1 MGNTKGTTTHLW
13 AVIQE
18 WLDQLPYP
26 PSQRRIAAR
35 LEVSPNAV
43 SEWKW
48 GQSRPTPEN
57 LQRLADEMEAVAGR
71 DVYARLLDALNKDR
85 GYEPR
90 GRSVAG

>member
-1 MGNTKGTTTHLW
+1 MSKAKGTTHLW

-18 WLDQLPYP
+18 WRDQLPYP

-35 LEVSPNAV
+35 LDVAPNAV

-48 GQSRPTPEN
+48 GISRPSPEN
-57 LQRLADEMEAVAGR
+57 LRKLADEMEAVAGR
-71 DVYARLLDALNKDR
+71 DVYDRLLVALNRDQ

-90 GRSVAG
+90 SDRSVG